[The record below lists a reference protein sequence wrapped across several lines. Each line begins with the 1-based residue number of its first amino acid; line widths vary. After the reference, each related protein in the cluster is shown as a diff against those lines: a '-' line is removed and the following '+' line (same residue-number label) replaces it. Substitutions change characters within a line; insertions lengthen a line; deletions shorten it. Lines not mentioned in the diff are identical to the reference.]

1 MSSPSGVSFAMALF
15 GEWAELANFDGLSD
29 IREFFHVQDE
39 LWDAVSIHLGQMGE
53 HIRLVAALPGSAITA
68 ACGLTVMPD
77 GAALSPIQAT
87 QVGLVWRMARRITA
101 FHAGTLEEN
110 FVDVDPWATSVTT
123 QGEKDREKVATPTS
137 SGVKERVLK
146 MSNLLDQS
154 DDSELLSEEEPRW
167 RDGLKTTWC

>member
-1 MSSPSGVSFAMALF
+1 MGPVQYAYFGSRSLFFPSLVETRKSGDQKVLEGDLRFQRRILRRRVSSPFGVSFAMALF
-15 GEWAELANFDGLSD
+15 GEWAELANFEGLSD
-29 IREFFHVQDE
+29 IRDFFHVQDD

-110 FVDVDPWATSVTT
+110 FIDVDPWATSVTT
-123 QGEKDREKVATPTS
+123 QGRRT
-137 SGVKERVLK
+137 ER
-146 MSNLLDQS
+146 
-154 DDSELLSEEEPRW
+154 R
-167 RDGLKTTWC
+167 